1 MYDSKYND
9 AHNLV
14 FKVTDRATSYDWMAS
29 SSESAGCDYLV
40 QVRAFTIDCGGG
52 PQAAYVFSEH
62 GHRKADQNNAE
73 GIRMTTTTIGR
84 AAFFFL

>member
-29 SSESAGCDYLV
+29 SSEATGCDYLV
-40 QVRAFTIDCGGG
+40 QVRAFTIECGE
-52 PQAAYVFSEH
+52 AAYDCVSSKCVLSTDGTGVPLSTCESIC
-62 GHRKADQNNAE
+62 KA
-73 GIRMTTTTIGR
+73 
-84 AAFFFL
+84 